1 MVARGRLAAILA
13 SCRLTSSLTGT
24 EEHGHPMFHGR
35 HPSHGPA
42 VHRLYEISSCLHVRR
57 SDRMTWMLV
66 SVTCSLKAK
75 CYLPIRQA
83 EWNMLAQRYPSS
95 PIDLEKQRY
104 DLSKHVAQCRPDKNK
119 VLCYTYPV
127 SLAMPSS
134 TSKLVI
140 LGQFLIAS
148 AKSLKNPAALV
159 HCDN

>member
-1 MVARGRLAAILA
+1 
-13 SCRLTSSLTGT
+13 
-24 EEHGHPMFHGR
+24 
-35 HPSHGPA
+35 
-42 VHRLYEISSCLHVRR
+42 
-57 SDRMTWMLV
+57 
-66 SVTCSLKAK
+66 
-75 CYLPIRQA
+75 
-83 EWNMLAQRYPSS
+83 MLAQRYPSS